1 VYRTNIHINIQYKFH
16 NYIIYKNYTKFV
28 QKFSLCVYVHMNNTY
43 KRACTYLT
51 FRRPAFKILK
61 YNDFGDYFPVKV
73 F

>member
-1 VYRTNIHINIQYKFH
+1 VTSSIILGRDILKKFGLGLRKIENQAIDDVLNIEIND
-16 NYIIYKNYTKFV
+16 
-28 QKFSLCVYVHMNNTY
+28 SLDVTSDS
-43 KRACTYLT
+43 LT